1 MRHKRRGEYGG
12 FEQCGVEGQS
22 ITGMVGPVLCF
33 HGIVCIV
40 ICNWSPGSW
49 VGGVMRGE
57 LQTGAGSAGSGG
69 LLRRFEKLPMSLF
82 LNSFK
87 LNPFF
92 YENML

>member
-1 MRHKRRGEYGG
+1 
-12 FEQCGVEGQS
+12 
-22 ITGMVGPVLCF
+22 
-33 HGIVCIV
+33 
-40 ICNWSPGSW
+40 
-49 VGGVMRGE
+49 MRGE